1 MLKLHESPPLVLFY
15 VWQIRPNVVKRLSV
29 CKTSI
34 GLTHV
39 CLVLECVLTRR
50 PIAVEMSRSLTSVQT
65 VRRMT
70 IFGTSKTKK
79 PFPLD
84 GIVFPVVIEMHL
96 NIRCAYVNLVTT
108 IALDA
113 VVMGLFL
120 VVGTI
125 LELIATVVHRRNS
138 SKAIF
143 ECLIHFL
150 MPLAVSNHFFFLCKI
165 FPFAHGHRTVKMLT
179 IVHIFT
185 GRKATFKA

>member
-1 MLKLHESPPLVLFY
+1 M
-15 VWQIRPNVVKRLSV
+15 
-29 CKTSI
+29 
-34 GLTHV
+34 
-39 CLVLECVLTRR
+39 
-50 PIAVEMSRSLTSVQT
+50 EMSRSLTPVQA

-79 PFPLD
+79 SFSLD
-84 GIVFPVVIEMHL
+84 GIVFPVVIEVHL
-96 NIRCAYVNLVTT
+96 DIRRTYVNLVTA

-120 VVGTI
+120 VMRTI

-143 ECLIHFL
+143 EGLIHFL
-150 MPLAVSNHFFFLCKI
+150 MPLAVPNHFFFLCKI

-185 GRKATFKA
+185 TRKATFKA